1 MTTIFNPACDKYV
14 VIMYHYIFDERP
26 DRRGMHPRAPA
37 DFERELDFLA
47 AHYQVVGTP
56 LEVLAAARQGG
67 PPTAALTFDD
77 ATRDQYE
84 NAAPRLEAHGL
95 RGNFFVIGET
105 LAGRLPFTHQLH
117 LLFSQL
123 SPRELVER
131 YHRFLAE
138 QFPAAGAEF
147 RIPTDRH
154 LNPLRLHDDVY
165 TANFKERFPATPP
178 AWQQKFL
185 RQIFAEQGLREK
197 SLTADLFMSAAQI
210 KDLRRR
216 GHTIG
221 IHGKTHR
228 PFDLLSL
235 PEIEQELKRSVAILV
250 DCLGEPPAVLSYPYG
265 RLPAEPS
272 VVLELVE
279 RSGLTSAVMMGYRGV
294 TAEDDPLLIPRLNTN
309 HLRDYLDSLS

>member
-1 MTTIFNPACDKYV
+1 MKSWP
-14 VIMYHYIFDERP
+14 
-26 DRRGMHPRAPA
+26 GPR
-37 DFERELDFLA
+37 L
-47 AHYQVVGTP
+47 
-56 LEVLAAARQGG
+56 GG

-84 NAAPRLEAHGL
+84 NAAPLLEARGL
-95 RGNFFVIGET
+95 RGSFFVIGET

-197 SLTADLFMSAAQI
+197 SLTADLFMSAAGT
-210 KDLRRR
+210 LS
-216 GHTIG
+216 GFTA
-221 IHGKTHR
+221 R
-228 PFDLLSL
+228 P
-235 PEIEQELKRSVAILV
+235 I
-250 DCLGEPPAVLSYPYG
+250 G
-265 RLPAEPS
+265 RLTYC
-272 VVLELVE
+272 
-279 RSGLTSAVMMGYRGV
+279 RYRKSNRNSS
-294 TAEDDPLLIPRLNTN
+294 DQSPFSLIV
-309 HLRDYLDSLS
+309 